1 MSSKLLVDDVVEKTS
16 GHGVQI
22 PGHVVQVVQGVYTAN
37 GSITSSTLT
46 DTGISQSIT
55 PQSSSS
61 KVLVFINAALG
72 VSGTNGAEV
81 YTQIVRDSTAIRIY
95 ERAMM
100 IHGNDG
106 ATYHLDSIF
115 AFCFLD
121 SPSTTSATTYKL
133 QGRTNSG
140 TLRINDYYSGNNQNA
155 CTITLM
161 EISQ

>member
-22 PGHVVQVVQGVYTAN
+22 PGHVVQVVQGVNTAN
-37 GSITSSTLT
+37 NSITSSTLT
-46 DTGISQSIT
+46 DTGISQAIT

-61 KVLVFINAALG
+61 KVLVLINATLG

-81 YTQIVRDSTAIRIY
+81 YVQIVRDSTAIRIY
-95 ERAMM
+95 ERA
-100 IHGNDG
+100 IVAYG
-106 ATYHLDSIF
+106 ADNSTYHMGGNYS
-115 AFCFLD
+115 FCFLD

-140 TLRINDYYSGNNQNA
+140 TLRINDYYSGNNQGA
-155 CTITLM
+155 STITLM
-161 EISQ
+161 EVAQ

>member
-22 PGHVVQVVQGVYTAN
+22 PGHVVQVVQGVITAN
-37 GSITSSTLT
+37 ASITSSTLT
-46 DTGISQSIT
+46 DTGISQAIT

-61 KVLVFINAALG
+61 KVLVLINATLG

-95 ERAMM
+95 ERA
-100 IHGNDG
+100 IVSYG
-106 ATYHLDSIF
+106 ADNSTYHMGGNYS
-115 AFCFLD
+115 FCFLD

-133 QGRTNSG
+133 QGRTDLG
-140 TLRINDYYSGNNQNA
+140 TLRINDYYSGNNQGA
-155 CTITLM
+155 STITLM
-161 EISQ
+161 EVAQ

>member
-22 PGHVVQVVQGVYTAN
+22 PGHVVQVVQGVTTAN
-37 GSITSSTLT
+37 NSITSSTLT
-46 DTGISQSIT
+46 DTGISQAIT

-61 KVLVFINAALG
+61 KVLVLINATLG

-81 YTQIVRDSTAIRIY
+81 YMQIVRDSTAIRIY
-95 ERAMM
+95 ERA
-100 IHGNDG
+100 IVFHGNDN
-106 ATYHLDSIF
+106 ASYHTGGSYSY
-115 AFCFLD
+115 CFLD

-140 TLRINDYYSGNNQNA
+140 TLRINDYYSGNNQGA
-155 CTITLM
+155 STITLM
-161 EISQ
+161 EVAQ